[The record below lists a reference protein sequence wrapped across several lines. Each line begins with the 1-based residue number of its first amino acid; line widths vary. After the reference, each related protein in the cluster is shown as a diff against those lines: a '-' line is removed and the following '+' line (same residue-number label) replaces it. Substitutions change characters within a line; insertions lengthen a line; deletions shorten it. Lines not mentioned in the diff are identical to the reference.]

1 MSRSGDGT
9 RTRRPRA
16 RSSADPAEVARFA
29 ALAEEWWD
37 PDGGFR
43 PLHKL
48 NPARLGYIRDR
59 LAMHFGRDALGP
71 KPLAGLAVLDIGCG
85 GGLVSEPLTRL
96 GARVTGIDATAETIG
111 VAKAHAGLAGL
122 AIDYRLA
129 TVEEVAAGG
138 QAFDAVVALEV
149 VEHVTDLDPFVA
161 GCCALTRSG
170 GALVFSTLNRT
181 AKAFVQAIVGAEYVL
196 RWLPR
201 GTHRWD
207 RFVRPS
213 ELVYALRRH
222 GARVTDLSGLGY
234 DMVRDAWRLRPDL
247 AVNYFAFAIKE

>member
-1 MSRSGDGT
+1 MSRDAGT
-9 RTRRPRA
+9 SRTPRRRG
-16 RSSADPAEVARFA
+16 STADPAEIERFA

-37 PDGGFR
+37 PDGSFR

-48 NPARLGYIRDR
+48 NPARLAYIRDR
-59 LAMHFGRDALGP
+59 LAAHFRRPALGP
-71 KPLAGLAVLDIGCG
+71 SPLAGLAVLDIGCG

-96 GARVTGIDATAETIG
+96 GARVTGIDATAENIG
-111 VAKAHAGLAGL
+111 IAKAHADLAGL
-122 AIDYRLA
+122 AIDYRAA
-129 TVEEVAAGG
+129 TVEDIAAGG
-138 QAFDAVVALEV
+138 EAFDAVLALEV
-149 VEHVTDLDPFVA
+149 VEHVADLGQFVA
-161 GCCALTRSG
+161 GCCALTREG

-213 ELVYALRRH
+213 ELAFALKGN
-222 GARVTDLSGLGY
+222 GARVTDLTGLGY
-234 DMVRDAWRLRPDL
+234 DVVRDAWRLRPDL
-247 AVNYFAFAIKE
+247 AVNYLAFAIKG